1 MMKKGTIIS
10 IVVLVLVLG
19 AFFATRKEVTN
30 TVQVPYVVKAV
41 EDLARVELTRPK
53 SELVIFEKSDS
64 GWSMTKP
71 VNAPID
77 RAVEKELEA
86 IFAGEIRTDDL
97 RFSKDKVEA
106 YELTEELGTK
116 VSLYGK
122 GASAASVEF
131 TIGKEMDIDGRVRR
145 SFIKTDKGK
154 AYRAQRSLEV
164 LRQPVDDLRSKTI
177 LNGDRN
183 EVSNIKITS
192 EDGVIELS
200 KKGDEWQMISPVAAM
215 PLESSIVQ
223 GAVSLVSRLR
233 ATGFADD
240 KKPSE
245 VGLDPPRATVVARVG
260 DADVSLDVT
269 HVGANWYVRKRGEPF
284 IYTVG
289 SSTGN
294 GLVPDVASLR
304 DRVPMRLATAEIQT
318 IEFEGAEK
326 VIVTRNGESWT
337 MLKPSK
343 KEVSPKVFGPLF
355 QTLSEL
361 KIARYVDINPSDA
374 GLDKS
379 QERIILRSKG
389 VKNELVL
396 GATLEG
402 TTDRYA
408 KWTALPL
415 IFIIPGPVAA
425 RLIPTSKD
433 LVDL

>member
-1 MMKKGTIIS
+1 MKKSTVIA
-10 IVVLVLVLG
+10 IVALVLVLV
-19 AFFATRKEVTN
+19 AFFVTRKEVTN
-30 TVQVPYVVKAV
+30 TVQVPYVVQKV
-41 EDLARVELTRPK
+41 DDLARVELTRPGA
-53 SELVIFEKSDS
+53 ELVIFEKSDS

-71 VNAPID
+71 VNAPIEG
-77 RAVEKELEA
+77 AVEKELEA

-97 RFSKDKVEA
+97 RFSKDKVES
-106 YELTEELGTK
+106 YELTEDLGTK
-116 VSLYGK
+116 VSLYAK
-122 GASAASVEF
+122 GASAPSVEF
-131 TIGKEMDIDGRVRR
+131 TIGKEVDIDRRFRR
-145 SFIKTDKGK
+145 SFIKTATGK

-183 EVSNIKITS
+183 DVSNIKITS
-192 EDGVIELS
+192 EDGIIELS
-200 KKGDEWQMISPVAAM
+200 KAGDEWQMIAPVAGM
-215 PLESSIVQ
+215 PLEKSIVQ
-223 GAVSLVSRLR
+223 GTVSSLSRLR

-245 VGLDPPRATVVARVG
+245 MGLDPPRASVVARVG
-260 DADVSLDVT
+260 DTDVILDVA
-269 HVGANWYVRKRGEPF
+269 HVGADWYVRKRGEAF
-284 IYTVG
+284 IYTIG

-304 DRVPMRLATAEIQT
+304 DRVPLRLAADDIQT

-355 QTLSEL
+355 QTLSQL
-361 KIARYVDINPSDA
+361 RVARYADISPSDA

-425 RLIPTSKD
+425 RLIPTSND